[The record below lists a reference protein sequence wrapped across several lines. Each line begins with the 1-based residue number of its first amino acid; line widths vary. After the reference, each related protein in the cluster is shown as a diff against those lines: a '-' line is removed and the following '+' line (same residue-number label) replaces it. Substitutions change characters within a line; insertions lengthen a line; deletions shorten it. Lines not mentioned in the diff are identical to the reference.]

1 MTYKRRNSMEKTNW
15 KDIAIVFIIWTVVFT
30 VAITPFDKIGGL
42 I

>member
-1 MTYKRRNSMEKTNW
+1 MEKTSW
-15 KDIAIVFIIWTVVFT
+15 KDIAVVFIIWTIVFT